1 MDMFLNT
8 VELKSAYV
16 SQMMLTLISYFMVGW
31 LLQKGFILPYL
42 FTCLTLAKRPKAWSE
57 FLMLAI
63 ETSFS
68 TTCVIFH
75 QDLFAKHL
83 EVSHCF
89 IFLMC

>member
-1 MDMFLNT
+1 MDMFVNT
-8 VELKSAYV
+8 VELKSAFV
-16 SQMMLTLISYFMVGW
+16 SQMMLTLMILYYGW
-31 LLQKGFILPYL
+31 LASSERFPFAISIYL
-42 FTCLTLAKRPKAWSE
+42 LNLSERPKAWSE
-57 FLMLAI
+57 FPLLTI

-68 TTCVIFH
+68 MTCIIFH

>member
-1 MDMFLNT
+1 MFLNT

-16 SQMMLTLISYFMVGW
+16 SQMMLTLMILFYGW
-31 LLQKGFILPYL
+31 LASSERFHFAISIYL
-42 FTCLTLAKRPKAWSE
+42 FNLSKRPKAWSE